1 MKKLLPA
8 LLFSAL
14 TAFPIYA
21 QEWSVGVRTGAF
33 VFGDFVERRLRAGN
47 EEPGE
52 VHLVVLSAATRPGL
66 AVDLERALSDRWAV
80 RAQGTF
86 TRSPLSIQGDDD
98 NDDGFELD
106 AGELDVATFAVPIV
120 FRINTGGSFRFHL
133 MAGPAYA
140 AYRIEAPENAPNTVP
155 VFEGTRSAWGAMAG
169 AGVAW
174 MLSDR
179 FAVEGAISD
188 VVTSSPFDREDFAD
202 VPGIDILRPHNVHT
216 TVGLRWRF

>member
-14 TAFPIYA
+14 PALSLAA

-33 VFGDFVERRLRAGN
+33 VFGDFVERRLRAGTGN
-47 EEPGE
+47 NPSEIH
-52 VHLVVLSAATRPGL
+52 VVVLSAATRPGL
-66 AVDLERALSDRWAV
+66 AVDIERELADRWAI

-86 TRSPLSIQGDDD
+86 TRAPLTVEGEDGDE
-98 NDDGFELD
+98 DGFEID
-106 AGELDVATFAVPIV
+106 AGDLDVATFSLPLV
-120 FRINTGGSFRFHL
+120 FRINTGGTFRFHL
-133 MAGPAYA
+133 LGGPAYA
-140 AYRIEAPENAPNTVP
+140 AYRMEGPQNATINIVG
-155 VFEGTRSAWGAMAG
+155 GTRSAWGIVGG

-179 FAVEGAISD
+179 FALEGNISD
-188 VVTSSPFDREDFAD
+188 IVTSSPFDRDDFPD

-216 TVGLRWRF
+216 TVGIRWSF